1 MEVRPGQSCQILMEA
16 DGPSPSGCTTQGPRS
31 VHRVAQE
38 FESLLISQ
46 LLKSM
51 KQGALGEEGGG
62 SNDSVMQY
70 AQESMARVLSQNGGI
85 GMASVVER
93 ALTQKSSE
101 IPSSVAASAKAA
113 SAESKVG
120 GFGLVR
126 G

>member
-16 DGPSPSGCTTQGPRS
+16 NGPSPSGCATQDPRS

-51 KQGALGEEGGG
+51 KQGALGGEDSGADE
-62 SNDSVMQY
+62 SVMQY

-85 GMASVVER
+85 GMASVIER

-101 IPSSVAASAKAA
+101 ASGTASSSSTTRSSPPSN
-113 SAESKVG
+113 
-120 GFGLVR
+120 
-126 G
+126 

>member
-1 MEVRPGQSCQILMEA
+1 MEVRSAESCQLRIEA
-16 DGPSPSGCTTQGPRS
+16 NGPSSSRCTPNDPKS

-51 KQGALGEEGGG
+51 KQGALGEEGG